1 MAKELV
7 FEIGTEEIPAAMV
20 ADLRENLAADAEE
33 GLEENRLNYTEVF
46 TYSTPRRLVLH
57 VEGLAEEQ
65 EDKKEVIRGPSENIA
80 FDEEGNPTKAAKG
93 FARGQGV
100 TLEEV
105 EIRDG
110 YLYVDKLIE
119 GRPSIEVLSELLPE
133 LIENLSQPQTMRW
146 GDKDFRFVRPI
157 RWLTAL
163 LDDKVVEFELAGLES
178 GRSSRGHRFL
188 GADKIVIE
196 KAGKYFS
203 ALEEEYVIVNQQ
215 LRREKIL
222 QQLKS
227 LESQDRQI
235 LIRDELL
242 EEVTNLV
249 EFPTAFMGE
258 FSPDFLTVPDE
269 VLITSMIEHQRYFPV
284 EKEDGLAPA
293 FVGVRNGD
301 EEHLQNVIKGNEMVI
316 RARLADADFFY
327 EEDRSVPLSQ
337 FNQALKDIVYQ
348 EGLGSIYD
356 KIERLQEMSKMF
368 SEKLD
373 FSSQKRQRL
382 SRAAKLCKF
391 DLATDMV
398 EEFPKLQG
406 VMGRIYALDAGE
418 REEVARAIE
427 EHYLP
432 AGSGDDLPDSDI
444 AALLS
449 IVDKIDDIASN
460 FFVGNEPSGSHDPF
474 ALRRKAIGIIQIL
487 LDRNWQLSLQE
498 IVERSIEQIEADSQ
512 TYDKVFEFLGERM
525 HSLLSKMD
533 IRYDVISAAMATDYT
548 NVSDCWERCQA
559 IMNLRE
565 INLEKFESLI
575 HGLQRCRN
583 LAAQGSPTEK
593 VKEELLRK
601 KEEQQL
607 YDKYKE
613 INNEIEKF
621 LQNDSYDQ
629 ALERIIDL
637 VTAIDNFVDNV
648 VVMVEEKEVREN
660 RLALLQEVSN
670 LIDPIMDIG
679 EIALDEQ

>member
-583 LAAQGSPTEK
+583 LAAQGSPAEK